1 MNEVFEVVKG
11 RFWGRKARED
21 AEGEAMG
28 ADVKAVR
35 VVVEEG
41 EEVVDKVGGFGGG
54 W

>member
-1 MNEVFEVVKG
+1 MVKG

-28 ADVKAVR
+28 SEVKAVR